1 MAANYFEAFGNQ
13 FKGYIS
19 TFSTDTSAALID
31 NLGSVV
37 AVGLVM
43 FIIVRSFMMMREN
56 NYGAIYD
63 IIVQMLKI
71 GFIAFLALNTGH
83 FTSYVVKALEYFQSG
98 LMEAVSQGVQVGSGQ
113 TVQIN
118 SAWGALDSLW
128 ETFIEAFDLVWSLIG
143 KFSWITDAPEIL
155 AMCIV
160 TVILGLLSVYFTFS
174 ALGILLINEV
184 SLIIFLGF
192 GPLFLCTLMF
202 PRTQSWFD
210 GWIRS
215 VITTIFTLVITTA
228 VIMLFVQAFQG
239 SVKDIQLAVKNPI
252 VTEKLGTL
260 FLPVMNFAVLSL
272 AAATLVKLIPAISA
286 GLTGG
291 GRMDAPGIGQMLHGV
306 GNVAA
311 ATTGAL
317 LLGLGK
323 GSGSSGIANAGRS
336 LLGGQ
341 GLNQNGVLPLAGMG
355 LAAGGAMAAAGY
367 VASAMKSAANFSRK
381 QDSGSSSAED
391 SAYKKTFGK
400 KDSE

>member
-128 ETFIEAFDLVWSLIG
+128 ETFIEAFDLVSSLIG

-155 AMCIV
+155 SMCIV
-160 TVILGLLSVYFTFS
+160 TVILGLLTVYFTFS

-215 VITTIFTLVITTA
+215 VITTIFTLVITSA
-228 VIMLFVQAFQG
+228 VIMLFVKAFQG
-239 SVKDIQLAVKNPI
+239 SVEEIQIAATAPE
-252 VTEKLGTL
+252 VTKKLSNL

-355 LAAGGAMAAAGY
+355 LAAGGAKAAAGY

>member
-19 TFSTDTSAALID
+19 SFATDTSTALIN

-43 FIIVRSFMMMREN
+43 FVIVRSFMMMREN

-63 IIVQMLKI
+63 IIVQMLKV

-83 FTSYVVKALEYFQSG
+83 FTSYVIKALGYFQSG
-98 LMEAVSQGVQVGSGQ
+98 LMEAVSQGVHLGGGAL
-113 TVQIN
+113 QIS
-118 SAWGALDSLW
+118 SAWGALDQLW
-128 ETFIEAFDLVWSLIG
+128 LTFIKAFNLVWSLIG

>member
-83 FTSYVVKALEYFQSG
+83 FTSYVVKAFEYFQSG
-98 LMEAVSQGVQVGSGQ
+98 LIEAVSHGLHS
-113 TVQIN
+113 TVQIT
-118 SAWGALDSLW
+118 SAWGALDQLW
-128 ETFIEAFDLVWSLIG
+128 ETFTNAFDAVSGLIG

-160 TVILGLLSVYFTFS
+160 TVALGMLSVYFTFS

-215 VITTIFTLVITTA
+215 VITTIFTLVITSA

-239 SVKDIQLAVKNPI
+239 SVDEIQTAAEAPE
-252 VTEKLGTL
+252 VTKELGTL

-311 ATTGAL
+311 ATTGGL

-336 LLGGQ
+336 LLGVK
-341 GLNQNGVLPLAGMG
+341 VLI
-355 LAAGGAMAAAGY
+355 
-367 VASAMKSAANFSRK
+367 KT
-381 QDSGSSSAED
+381 
-391 SAYKKTFGK
+391 AYCL
-400 KDSE
+400 

>member
-19 TFSTDTSAALID
+19 SFATDTSTALIN

-43 FIIVRSFMMMREN
+43 FVIVRSFMMMREN

-63 IIVQMLKI
+63 IIVQMLKV
-71 GFIAFLALNTGH
+71 GFIGFLALNTGH
-83 FTSYVVKALEYFQSG
+83 FTSYVVKALGYFQSG
-98 LMEAVSQGVQVGSGQ
+98 LMEAVSRGVHLGGG
-113 TVQIN
+113 TLQIS
-118 SAWGALDSLW
+118 SAWGALDQLW
-128 ETFIEAFDLVWSLIG
+128 ITFTNAFDSVSGLIG
-143 KFSWITDAPEIL
+143 KFNWLTGAPEIL

-228 VIMLFVQAFQG
+228 VIMLFVKAFSG
-239 SVKDIQLAVKNPI
+239 AVNEISLAAVDDNTPKQLGN
-252 VTEKLGTL
+252 L

>member
-128 ETFIEAFDLVWSLIG
+128 ETFTNAFDAVSGLIG

-160 TVILGLLSVYFTFS
+160 TVALGMLSVYFTFS

-215 VITTIFTLVITTA
+215 VITTIFTLVITSA

-239 SVKDIQLAVKNPI
+239 SVDEIEVAAKSPKATK
-252 VTEKLGTL
+252 ELGNL

>member
-128 ETFIEAFDLVWSLIG
+128 ETFIEAFDLVSSLIG

-155 AMCIV
+155 SMCIV
-160 TVILGLLSVYFTFS
+160 TVILGLLTVYFTFS

-215 VITTIFTLVITTA
+215 VITTIFTLVITSA
-228 VIMLFVQAFQG
+228 VIMLFVKAFQG
-239 SVKDIQLAVKNPI
+239 SVEEIQIAATAPE
-252 VTEKLGTL
+252 VTKKLSNL

-323 GSGSSGIANAGRS
+323 GSGSSGIANAERS

>member
-19 TFSTDTSAALID
+19 SFATDTSTALIN

-43 FIIVRSFMMMREN
+43 FVIVRSFMMMREN

-63 IIVQMLKI
+63 IIVQMLKV

-83 FTSYVVKALEYFQSG
+83 FTSYVIKALGYFQSG
-98 LMEAVSQGVQVGSGQ
+98 LMEAVSQGVHLGGGAL
-113 TVQIN
+113 QIS
-118 SAWGALDSLW
+118 SAWGALDQLW
-128 ETFIEAFDLVWSLIG
+128 LTFIKAFNLVWSLIG

-228 VIMLFVQAFQG
+228 VIMLFVKAFQG
-239 SVKDIQLAVKNPI
+239 SVEDIQLAVKNPI

-291 GRMDAPGIGQMLHGV
+291 GRMDAPGIGQMLHEV

-317 LLGLGK
+317 LLGLGN

>member
-19 TFSTDTSAALID
+19 SFATDTSTALIN

-43 FIIVRSFMMMREN
+43 FVIVRSFMMMREN

-63 IIVQMLKI
+63 IIVQMLKV

-83 FTSYVVKALEYFQSG
+83 FTSYVVKALGYFQSG
-98 LMEAVSQGVQVGSGQ
+98 LMEAVSRGVHLGGG
-113 TVQIN
+113 TLQI
-118 SAWGALDSLW
+118 STAWGALDQLW
-128 ETFIEAFDLVWSLIG
+128 ITFTNAFDSVSGLIG
-143 KFSWITDAPEIL
+143 KFNWLTGAPEIL

-228 VIMLFVQAFQG
+228 VIMLFVKAFSG
-239 SVKDIQLAVKNPI
+239 AVNEISLAAVDDNTPKQLGN
-252 VTEKLGTL
+252 L

>member
-19 TFSTDTSAALID
+19 SFATDTSTALIN

-43 FIIVRSFMMMREN
+43 FVIVRSFMMMREN

-83 FTSYVVKALEYFQSG
+83 FTSYVIKALGYFQSG
-98 LMEAVSQGVQVGSGQ
+98 LMEAVSQGVHLGGGAL
-113 TVQIN
+113 QIS
-118 SAWGALDSLW
+118 SAWGALDQLW
-128 ETFIEAFDLVWSLIG
+128 LTFIKAFNLVWSLIG

-228 VIMLFVQAFQG
+228 VIMLFVKAFQG
-239 SVKDIQLAVKNPI
+239 SVEDIQLAVKNPI

>member
-83 FTSYVVKALEYFQSG
+83 FTSYVVKAFEYFQSG
-98 LMEAVSQGVQVGSGQ
+98 LIEAVSHGLHS
-113 TVQIN
+113 TVQIT
-118 SAWGALDSLW
+118 SAWGALDQLW
-128 ETFIEAFDLVWSLIG
+128 ETFTNAFDAVSGLIG

-160 TVILGLLSVYFTFS
+160 TVALGMLSVYFTFS

-192 GPLFLCTLMF
+192 GRLFLCTLMF

-215 VITTIFTLVITTA
+215 VITTIFTLVITSA

-239 SVKDIQLAVKNPI
+239 SVDEIEVAAKSPEATK
-252 VTEKLGTL
+252 ELGNL

>member
-1 MAANYFEAFGNQ
+1 MAANYFEAFGTQ

-128 ETFIEAFDLVWSLIG
+128 ETFIEAFDLVSSLIG

-155 AMCIV
+155 SMCIV
-160 TVILGLLSVYFTFS
+160 TVILGLLTVYFTFS

-228 VIMLFVQAFQG
+228 VIMLFVKAFQG
-239 SVKDIQLAVKNPI
+239 SVEEIQIAATAPE
-252 VTEKLGTL
+252 VTKKLSNL